1 MEGVR
6 REMNTIPYDPSSRQ
20 VAQVLLSLS
29 RLKGMRNRKALELI
43 SPLADKL
50 DNVDSHEIFLSLARE
65 CNDSVDGH
73 EESWSNSL
81 RWLAECYDAGVQAVP
96 FFDVRYPARLRNIDD
111 PPVVLFVKGTLEALH
126 GVRSVA
132 IVGTRNPTTYG
143 ERAAQSAGKLAA
155 ESGIVVVSGL
165 ALGCDAKAH
174 EGCVESHGAGVA
186 VLAHGLDRVY
196 PAANRD
202 LADRIL
208 DCGGCLVSELPVGV
222 QPTRWAF
229 AYRDRIQSGLSDRVL
244 VIETDVKGG
253 TMHTVEFSRKQR
265 RPLACIEHPA
275 SISSASQSKGNR
287 MLIDKGT
294 AVGIA
299 DPTALGRFL
308 EGIDMP
314 SVEGPKV
321 EPKPA
326 TGQMSMR
333 I

>member
-1 MEGVR
+1 
-6 REMNTIPYDPSSRQ
+6 MNAAMFDTPTLE
-20 VAQVLLSLS
+20 VAQILLSLA
-29 RLKGMRNRKALELI
+29 RLKGVRNQKALELY
-43 SPLADKL
+43 SSVADRVGY
-50 DNVDSHEIFLSLARE
+50 VDGRDMFLSLARD
-65 CNDSVDGH
+65 CPGSPDGH
-73 EESWSNSL
+73 MEAWDDIGGRL
-81 RWLAECYDAGVQAVP
+81 IECRGAGIQAIP
-96 FFDVRYPARLRNIDD
+96 FFDNRYPSRLRNIDD
-111 PPVVLFVKGTLEALH
+111 PPVVLFVRGQIEALH
-126 GVRSVA
+126 GVQSVA
-132 IVGTRNPTTYG
+132 VVGTRNPTAYG

-174 EGCVESHGAGVA
+174 EGCVESNGVGVA

-222 QPTRWAF
+222 KPTRWAF

-253 TMHTVEFSRKQR
+253 TMHTVDFSRKQQ

-275 SISSASQSKGNR
+275 SISSANQSRGNR
-287 MLIDKGT
+287 KLIDEGA

-308 EGIDMP
+308 EGIDVTP
-314 SVEGPKV
+314 AEKPKV
-321 EPKPA
+321 EPKPT
-326 TGQMSMR
+326 TGQLSMS

>member
-1 MEGVR
+1 MSTATFDAPPLEAAH
-6 REMNTIPYDPSSRQ
+6 I
-20 VAQVLLSLS
+20 LLSLA
-29 RLKGMRNRKALELI
+29 RLKGIRNQKALELF
-43 SPLADKL
+43 SSVADRVGY
-50 DNVDSHEIFLSLARE
+50 VDARELYLSLARE
-65 CNDSVDGH
+65 CPSFPDGH
-73 EESWSNSL
+73 MEAWDDIGRRL
-81 RWLAECYDAGVQAVP
+81 VECHGAGIQAVP
-96 FFDVRYPARLRNIDD
+96 FFSERYPRRLRNIDD
-111 PPVVLFVKGTLEALH
+111 PPVVLFVKGQIEALH
-126 GVRSVA
+126 GSRSVA
-132 IVGTRNPTTYG
+132 IVGTRNPTEFG
-143 ERAAQSAGKLAA
+143 ERAAQNAGKLAA

-174 EGCVESHGAGVA
+174 DGCVGSNGVGVA

-196 PAANRD
+196 PASNRD

-222 QPTRWAF
+222 KPTRWAF

-253 TMHTVEFSRKQR
+253 TMHTVDFSRKQQ

-275 SISSASQSKGNR
+275 GISSASQSRGNR
-287 MLIDKGT
+287 MLIEQGA

-308 EGIDMP
+308 EGIDVTP
-314 SVEGPKV
+314 TEKPRV

-326 TGQMSMR
+326 TGQLSMR
-333 I
+333 M

>member
-1 MEGVR
+1 MDAIT
-6 REMNTIPYDPSSRQ
+6 NNIPAS
-20 VAQVLLSLS
+20 QVLLSLS
-29 RLKGMRNRKALELI
+29 RLKGMRNRKALELF
-43 SPLADKL
+43 SPVADRVGYEDSYKL
-50 DNVDSHEIFLSLARE
+50 FLSLARE
-65 CNDSVDGH
+65 CHDSADGY
-73 EESWSNSL
+73 EEAWANGV
-81 RWLAECYDAGVQAVP
+81 RWLAECHDAGVQAVP
-96 FFDVRYPARLRNIDD
+96 FFDERYPGRLRNIDD
-111 PPVVLFVKGTLEALH
+111 PPVVLFVKGNIEALH

-132 IVGTRNPTTYG
+132 IVGTRNPTSYG

-174 EGCVESHGAGVA
+174 EGCVEGDGVGVA

-222 QPTRWAF
+222 KPTRWAF

-253 TMHTVEFSRKQR
+253 TMHTVDFSRKQQ

-275 SISSASQSKGNR
+275 SISTASQSKGNR
-287 MLIDKGT
+287 MLIDQGA

-308 EGIDMP
+308 EGIDVTP
-314 SVEGPKV
+314 AHKPKV
-321 EPKPA
+321 EPKPT
-326 TGQMSMR
+326 TGQLSMR

>member
-1 MEGVR
+1 MDAIT
-6 REMNTIPYDPSSRQ
+6 NNLPAS
-20 VAQVLLSLS
+20 QVLLSLS
-29 RLKGMRNRKALELI
+29 RLKGMRNRKALELF
-43 SPLADKL
+43 SPVADR
-50 DNVDSHEIFLSLARE
+50 VGYEDSYELFLSLARE
-65 CNDSVDGH
+65 CHDSADGY
-73 EESWSNSL
+73 EEAWANGV
-81 RWLAECYDAGVQAVP
+81 RWLAECHDAGVHAVP
-96 FFDVRYPARLRNIDD
+96 FFDERYPARLRNIDD
-111 PPVVLFVKGTLEALH
+111 PPVVLFVKGSIEALH
-126 GVRSVA
+126 SPRSVA
-132 IVGTRNPTTYG
+132 IVGTRNPTSYG

-174 EGCVESHGAGVA
+174 EGCVESNGAGVA

-202 LADRIL
+202 LADRLL

-222 QPTRWAF
+222 KPTRWAF

-244 VIETDVKGG
+244 VIETDIKGG
-253 TMHTVEFSRKQR
+253 TMHTVGFSRKQQ

-287 MLIDKGT
+287 KLIDEGA

-308 EGIDMP
+308 EGTDVTP
-314 SVEGPKV
+314 AEKPKV
-321 EPKPA
+321 ETKPT
-326 TGQMSMR
+326 TGQLSMR

>member
-1 MEGVR
+1 
-6 REMNTIPYDPSSRQ
+6 MNAATFDAPSLEA
-20 VAQVLLSLS
+20 AQILLSLA
-29 RLKGMRNRKALELI
+29 RLKGVRNQKALELF
-43 SPLADKL
+43 SSVADRVGY
-50 DNVDSHEIFLSLARE
+50 VDGRELFLSLAKE
-65 CNDSVDGH
+65 CPGFPDGH
-73 EESWSNSL
+73 MEAWDDIERRL
-81 RWLAECYDAGVQAVP
+81 VECHGAGIQAVP
-96 FFDVRYPARLRNIDD
+96 FFNERYPRRLRNIDD
-111 PPVVLFVKGTLEALH
+111 PPVVLFVKGNIEALH

-132 IVGTRNPTTYG
+132 IVGTRNPTGYG

-165 ALGCDAKAH
+165 ALGCDARAH
-174 EGCVESHGAGVA
+174 EGCVESNGAGVA

-222 QPTRWAF
+222 KPTRWAF

-253 TMHTVEFSRKQR
+253 TMHTVDFSRKQQ

-275 SISSASQSKGNR
+275 TLSSASQSKGNR
-287 MLIDKGT
+287 MLIDKGA

-299 DPTALGRFL
+299 DPMALGRFL
-308 EGIDMP
+308 EGIDVTP
-314 SVEGPKV
+314 AEKPKV
-321 EPKPA
+321 EPKA
-326 TGQMSMR
+326 TTAQLTMR